1 MVNYKHIF
9 ETKIFFVI
17 KMVDVLGEYRVPL
30 DWFDIA
36 VADNEMSRN
45 DDNTHLPGT
54 ILRYRSLLSLYKDE
68 YERLLKACGII
79 VEEGKSFYKYS
90 LQ

>member
-30 DWFDIA
+30 DWFDVAIA
-36 VADNEMSRN
+36 EDELSCNE
-45 DDNTHLPGT
+45 DNTHRPGS
-54 ILRYRSLLSLYKDE
+54 ILRYQSLLSLYKDD

-79 VEEGKSFYKYS
+79 VEEGKTFYKFS
-90 LQ
+90 LR